1 MVCVVAFS
9 SSLDVAAVEMELG
22 SPLNYDSELQTV
34 GLGNLAS
41 GLLGGFSGSYIFS
54 QTILNVRSKVAN
66 RWSGAVVCLMELLL
80 VLFPAPPTAFIPT
93 GAFGGLLLLVGASL
107 IIEWLIEARHRFSAP
122 EYLVLLFTFASI
134 HIIGLEAGFAA
145 GLAFSALAFACQYA
159 RVHDETGGVAC
170 RRSKKARSVRRRSF
184 EERKALHDHRE
195 SIVALDVVGFV
206 FFGAAAQLLAKLK
219 HESRGAA
226 WVVLNFEECV
236 GLDAT
241 AARSCFA
248 PFKQYLVQEK
258 CSLLVAGLR
267 PHVSEQ
273 LQWDSYTTTD
283 QALETAEDGLLARF
297 KVVKGSFSE
306 LQTAEDG
313 FDAILRPY
321 VDGISVDAKALAKY
335 VEATSIKAGEHLFRQ
350 GDAAD
355 RVYFVRAGT
364 VDLRL
369 DQRRIARVAR
379 GAVLGELCFL
389 LKRRQSLDATAHT
402 HCALWCLSRDRLGA
416 MKRERADLFNVL
428 QTALLKSM
436 ALQVEESLGS
446 GIWSASS

>member
-1 MVCVVAFS
+1 M
-9 SSLDVAAVEMELG
+9 
-22 SPLNYDSELQTV
+22 
-34 GLGNLAS
+34 
-41 GLLGGFSGSYIFS
+41 
-54 QTILNVRSKVAN
+54 
-66 RWSGAVVCLMELLL
+66 
-80 VLFPAPPTAFIPT
+80 
-93 GAFGGLLLLVGASL
+93 
-107 IIEWLIEARHRFSAP
+107 
-122 EYLVLLFTFASI
+122 
-134 HIIGLEAGFAA
+134 
-145 GLAFSALAFACQYA
+145 
-159 RVHDETGGVAC
+159 
-170 RRSKKARSVRRRSF
+170 
-184 EERKALHDHRE
+184 
-195 SIVALDVVGFV
+195 
-206 FFGAAAQLLAKLK
+206 
-219 HESRGAA
+219 
-226 WVVLNFEECV
+226 VLNFEECV

-248 PFKQYLVQEK
+248 PFKQFLEREK

-267 PHVSEQ
+267 EHVAEQ

-402 HCALWCLSRDRLGA
+402 HCALWCLARDRLGA
-416 MKRERADLFNVL
+416 MKRERPDLFNVL

>member
-1 MVCVVAFS
+1 M
-9 SSLDVAAVEMELG
+9 
-22 SPLNYDSELQTV
+22 

-66 RWSGAVVCLMELLL
+66 RWSGAVVCLMEVLL

-107 IIEWLIEARHRFSAP
+107 LGEWLIEARHRFSSP

-134 HIIGLEAGFAA
+134 HVIGLEAGFAA

-159 RVHDETGGVAC
+159 RVHDEVGGVAC
-170 RRSKKARSVRRRSF
+170 RRSKKTRSVRRRSF
-184 EERKALHDHRE
+184 EERRALHDHRDA
-195 SIVALDVVGFV
+195 IIALDVVGFV

-219 HESRGAA
+219 NESKGAA
-226 WVVLNFEECV
+226 WIVLDFSECV

-267 PHVSEQ
+267 EHVAEQ
-273 LQWDSYTTTD
+273 LQWDSYQTTD

-306 LQTAEDG
+306 LQSAEDG
-313 FDAILRPY
+313 FDSILRPY
-321 VDGISVDAKALAKY
+321 VDGMRVDAKALTKY

-355 RVYFVRAGT
+355 SVYFVRAGT

-369 DQRRIARVAR
+369 DDRRIARVAR

-389 LKRRQSLDATAHT
+389 LKRRQSLDATAQT
-402 HCALWCLSRDRLGA
+402 HCALWCLSRDRLAA
-416 MKRERADLFNVL
+416 MKRERPDLFNVL